1 MIPSDDQLSVKTFS
15 GLERL
20 SLCPPS
26 HDDKDI
32 FKYPPSR
39 KSSVEIN
46 SYKNDIY
53 TKTRTNSQLGQ
64 S

>member
-1 MIPSDDQLSVKTFS
+1 M
-15 GLERL
+15 
-20 SLCPPS
+20 CPPS

-53 TKTRTNSQLGQ
+53 KKTKLKPKHLETQAESVKLKLP
-64 S
+64 